1 MHASILAK
9 TSLLHARLR
18 VGEAMAPMLVI
29 PLIEEMVFAEEIN

>member
-1 MHASILAK
+1 MIFTRA
-9 TSLLHARLR
+9 SLLDPKGTAG